1 MQCTTVGLAGIHNP
15 ELLTVHTEARKVRY
29 RQGRKKYG
37 RRGWTTMSEQD
48 YVHSLALLWSVM
60 SGFGE
65 SINTKHTVW
74 LRAVVIDYLA
84 NCSSAISIC
93 PIFKIQQL
101 CPMHQYTV
109 TCKLSRNFLIFILLY
124 NLLPGTFINDWCKS
138 VFLNRSSKYYY
149 IYIICYIMLHTKKLL
164 NTIYIR

>member
-1 MQCTTVGLAGIHNP
+1 MHHSRPSWYSQSWTLDSPHWGQKSKIQTGKK
-15 ELLTVHTEARKVRY
+15 KVWEERVN
-29 RQGRKKYG
+29 
-37 RRGWTTMSEQD
+37 D

-124 NLLPGTFINDWCKS
+124 HLLPGTFINDWCKS

-149 IYIICYIMLHTKKLL
+149 IYIYIICYIMLHTKKLL